1 MAVTEGL
8 KDYHRFN
15 FTLLHQSQYPHCD
28 SRILHS
34 PGKCMYCDKHPEW
47 QELRLAWH
55 IAFTGDAPA
64 EGWLPCPADHARPPA
79 DRATF
84 PPLRLILGRMSAP
97 DIEGLL
103 RKDGSIEVGGQ
114 VFSTPSAAARH
125 ALDVGSVDG
134 WLRWRVPRLG
144 RCTLASIRDAQ

>member
-1 MAVTEGL
+1 MARTTGTRSL
-8 KDYHRFN
+8 K
-15 FTLLHQSQYPHCD
+15 
-28 SRILHS
+28 
-34 PGKCMYCDKHPEW
+34 
-47 QELRLAWH
+47 ELIDNGRLKAS
-55 IAFTGDAPA
+55 
-64 EGWLPCPADHARPPA
+64 EQLV
-79 DRATF
+79 
-84 PPLRLILGRMSAP
+84 LGRMSAP
-97 DIEGLL
+97 DIEGSL